1 MYIHTKTLFTS
12 KVKHDHII
20 FRISRLIRISTLNMS
35 CSRHSYKTR
44 DHTSFFSP
52 LNYIL
57 NTDPDIQN
65 LRLFHLYKDLAYIT
79 LLQLVSVGYRI
90 CCLARHKYPSIEY
103 HVIFDPFH
111 K

>member
-65 LRLFHLYKDLAYIT
+65 LKKIIFITILVCLNSKRISWMVETFVLY
-79 LLQLVSVGYRI
+79 
-90 CCLARHKYPSIEY
+90 
-103 HVIFDPFH
+103 
-111 K
+111 